1 MNIKL
6 TVLATIGMI
15 SFTFANNLSA
25 MEDKEDKQ
33 VMEQEERVVQLPDVH
48 VMKPSVVKRNPTA
61 TINEEE
67 NINYTRN
74 INHHRNIFNQNHTH
88 MHKTY
93 NHRLTNNHKHFTKVH
108 NRFSQSASASSTYN
122 VSDTHEVMPTEEVNS
137 DVVSNVVVNSH
148 CPYYA
153 NNVFCHPFYAG
164 RFVRLCRGF

>member
-25 MEDKEDKQ
+25 MTDKP
-33 VMEQEERVVQLPDVH
+33 VIEQEERVVQLPDVN

-61 TINEEE
+61 VINEEE

-108 NRFSQSASASSTYN
+108 NLFSQSASASSTYN

-137 DVVSNVVVNSH
+137 NVVNTVMVNSYY
-148 CPYYA
+148 PYSIYGS
-153 NNVFCHPFYAG
+153 NVFCHPFYAG